1 MQTDNDKKYTTERT
15 NKPYS
20 FNQDKLKVIVA
31 EFEKRREDWRRNIR
45 RDLDVADILEMRNP
59 QSVIEFV
66 NQIIVSMKNE
76 EIKHMYP
83 HDYLPLE
90 RENSE
95 LINER
100 YRKYL
105 IDWLAELH
113 YKFRMWPETLF
124 VAVGIIDKF
133 LIKMP

>member
-1 MQTDNDKKYTTERT
+1 MQTDNEKKYTTERT

-20 FNQDKLKVIVA
+20 FNQEKLKVIVA

>member
-1 MQTDNDKKYTTERT
+1 MQSDNDKKFTTERT

-66 NQIIVSMKNE
+66 SQIIVSMKNQE
-76 EIKHMYP
+76 THHMYP
-83 HDYLPLE
+83 HDYLPWE
-90 RENSE
+90 RESSE

>member
-1 MQTDNDKKYTTERT
+1 
-15 NKPYS
+15 
-20 FNQDKLKVIVA
+20 
-31 EFEKRREDWRRNIR
+31 
-45 RDLDVADILEMRNP
+45 MRNP

-66 NQIIVSMKNE
+66 NPIIQNMKNE
-76 EIKHMYP
+76 EMGHMYP
-83 HDYLPLE
+83 VDYLPVE
-90 RENSE
+90 RESSE

-133 LIKMP
+133 LIKTP